1 MCVLKHFKL
10 RAIKKVWVQN
20 KSLAYLNFCLRQL
33 IANLFRFTVFSPASH
48 SCINTLWLALI
59 VLSHTSVLCSLQTD
73 CFVFSCLSLETY
85 RKRKKEKIQNE
96 KKKKMARKEV
106 HSGGH
111 CRIFLIRVM
120 LSGRVGRCS
129 CGGFIPL
136 VFLALRPINPDTGR
150 SEGATVSWP
159 RMT

>member
-1 MCVLKHFKL
+1 MFTADRLFCVQLLVAGNLQEEGERKNPEQ
-10 RAIKKVWVQN
+10 KK
-20 KSLAYLNFCLRQL
+20 
-33 IANLFRFTVFSPASH
+33 I
-48 SCINTLWLALI
+48 
-59 VLSHTSVLCSLQTD
+59 
-73 CFVFSCLSLETY
+73 
-85 RKRKKEKIQNE
+85 
-96 KKKKMARKEV
+96 ARKDV

-120 LSGRVGRCS
+120 LSERVGRCS

-150 SEGATVSWP
+150 GEGATVSWP